1 MNKVF
6 PPSTDDP
13 AELRRFNE
21 TLCRQ
26 LNELLTKFNAIEKG
40 DIVTFGADDSGG
52 AGFKVLRVPN

>member
-26 LNELLTKFNAIEKG
+26 LNELLTKLNAIEG
-40 DIVTFGADDSGG
+40 VVSFGADDSGG